1 MPPDRSISGLLAQWA
16 PDRAVVPYLPHAL
29 LMLGVVALVPGA
41 PETVT
46 RGGGGAIGR
55 ALPSMRHPRFVKVVA
70 PMAPWVFA
78 APAVAFALL
87 PSVVGAAHATDG
99 IALTAVVAMV
109 AAMAGV
115 LIQPVARRLDAHAT
129 GNRAATLGLVVM
141 VAGLALGALTAH
153 EHRTWLLVPSAIVLG
168 MGYGLCLV
176 AGLVEVQRLA
186 HPEALA
192 GLTAIY
198 YVLTYIGFAVPSVLA
213 LAAHLTGYAT
223 LLLITAGLALVTA
236 LWVRLQGRARA
247 RA

>member
-1 MPPDRSISGLLAQWA
+1 MVGVLTLL
-16 PDRAVVPYLPHAL
+16 
-29 LMLGVVALVPGA
+29 PGA

-46 RGGGGAIGR
+46 RGGGGAIAR
-55 ALPSMRHPRFVKVVA
+55 ALPSLRHPRFIKVVA

-115 LIQPVARRLDAHAT
+115 LIQPVARRLDAQAA
-129 GNRAATLGLVVM
+129 GNRAATLGLAVM
-141 VAGLALGALTAH
+141 VAGLGLSAFTAH
-153 EHRTWLLVPSAIVLG
+153 EQKTWLLVPSSTVLG
-168 MGYGLCLV
+168 IGYGLCLV

-192 GLTAIY
+192 GLTAIF
-198 YVLTYIGFAVPSVLA
+198 YVLTYLGFAVPYVLA
-213 LAAHLTGYAT
+213 LGAHLTGYAT
-223 LLLITAGLALVTA
+223 LLLITAALALVTA
-236 LWVRLQGRARA
+236 LWIRLQGRRAARA
-247 RA
+247 

>member
-1 MPPDRSISGLLAQWA
+1 VLAQWA
-16 PDRAVVPYLPHAL
+16 PDPGVVPYLPHVV
-29 LMLGVVALVPGA
+29 LMLAVIALVPAA
-41 PETVT
+41 PETVA
-46 RGGGGAIGR
+46 RGGGGAIAR
-55 ALPSMRHPRFVKVVA
+55 ALPSLRHPRFRRVVA

-115 LIQPVARRLDAHAT
+115 LVQPVARRLDAHAA
-129 GNRAATLGLVVM
+129 GSRAVTVGLSVIG
-141 VAGLALGALTAH
+141 AGLALSAYTAH
-153 EHRTWLLVPSAIVLG
+153 EHHVWLLVPSAIVLG

-198 YVLTYIGFAVPSVLA
+198 YVLTYLGFAAPYVLT
-213 LAAHLTGYAT
+213 LAAGLASYTT
-223 LLLITAGLALVTA
+223 LLLITAGLALLTA
-236 LWVRLQGRARA
+236 VWVRLQGRPAR
-247 RA
+247 